1 MINKIEVIN
10 RVKAVLR
17 ENPSF
22 FNQFTKRTYYCKNY
36 ISIAEKSEQNLKDK
50 ELDIAV
56 VLEDTGLTIS
66 VTRSESIKKI
76 LKQFSPNSINAII
89 FNNKKIL
96 NITKN
101 SDGSFTIEYPKFND
115 LKTWKQLTIGL
126 SNLCLT
132 LSIFGSSNYV
142 FFIVQDGVKKKRKL
156 FSTNNFLF
164 SKIVTAFNIIYN
176 VFLYNPFQKYL
187 TKKLVGNNLSP
198 TNERLVVSKLINYIN
213 SLNDVYSVNIGDT
226 TFYLNIKDLKSHP
239 AYKDFLKQAKEEG
252 ADPNRLRSVTD
263 WILKACKDN
272 KDIIVYSDLN
282 SYIAIAHEIGHYEL
296 SKEKILGSIQRN
308 SGFNQT
314 RVTDVVNFFLGSYA
328 GVTKN
333 LNLIAIGTIVNFVLN
348 TPQLA
353 VEFLASYRGIKLL
366 ERLKVEKKIIETA
379 REWLGYA
386 YLTYINGALS
396 RSGGIITTSAGAASA
411 GRILMRKGIFK

>member
-1 MINKIEVIN
+1 M
-10 RVKAVLR
+10 
-17 ENPSF
+17 
-22 FNQFTKRTYYCKNY
+22 
-36 ISIAEKSEQNLKDK
+36 
-50 ELDIAV
+50 
-56 VLEDTGLTIS
+56 
-66 VTRSESIKKI
+66 
-76 LKQFSPNSINAII
+76 
-89 FNNKKIL
+89 
-96 NITKN
+96 
-101 SDGSFTIEYPKFND
+101 
-115 LKTWKQLTIGL
+115 
-126 SNLCLT
+126 
-132 LSIFGSSNYV
+132 
-142 FFIVQDGVKKKRKL
+142 QDGVKKKRKL